1 MSNCI
6 RQISITFLAE
16 EDRLLL
22 RLNTTDKDEFR
33 IWLTRRVVRQFALG
47 LSGAER
53 RLLGLENPASGQLA
67 LGTRAIQEFQREART
82 AGVDFN
88 ERFTEGAGNFPFGAE
103 AVLATGFEV
112 RPQGESVVISIAGGR
127 KGSLSFV
134 LGVRDIHGILA
145 MLQKAVAQSDWD
157 LGQVLENPP
166 LPAPGPSVMH

>member
-1 MSNCI
+1 MSNRI
-6 RQISITFLAE
+6 RQINITFLAE

-53 RLLGLENPASGQLA
+53 RLLGLENQPAP
-67 LGTRAIQEFQREART
+67 GTRAIQEFQREART

-103 AVLATGFEV
+103 PVLATGFEV
-112 RPQGESVVISIAGGR
+112 RPQGESVIISIAGGN

-166 LPAPGPSVMH
+166 LPPPRPSAMH